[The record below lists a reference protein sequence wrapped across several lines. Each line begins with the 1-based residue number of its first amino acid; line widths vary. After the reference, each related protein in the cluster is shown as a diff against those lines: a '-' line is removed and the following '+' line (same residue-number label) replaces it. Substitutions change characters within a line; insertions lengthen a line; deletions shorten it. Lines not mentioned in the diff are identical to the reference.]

1 MLHCS
6 SKSLTGGAAR
16 RPAGDRAGAGTSAEE
31 PRVAV
36 ALVLIEGLPYKEAAQ
51 IIGVPIG
58 TLTSRLARGRQALQE
73 ALEPG
78 DAA

>member
-1 MLHCS
+1 
-6 SKSLTGGAAR
+6 
-16 RPAGDRAGAGTSAEE
+16 
-31 PRVAV
+31 
-36 ALVLIEGLPYKEAAQ
+36 LPYKEAAQ

>member
-1 MLHCS
+1 MTWCS
-6 SKSLTGGAAR
+6 SRSNAHCGVERL
-16 RPAGDRAGAGTSAEE
+16 PEE
-31 PRVAV
+31 QRLAV

-58 TLTSRLARGRQALQE
+58 TLTSRLARGRDALQE
-73 ALEPG
+73 LLEPG